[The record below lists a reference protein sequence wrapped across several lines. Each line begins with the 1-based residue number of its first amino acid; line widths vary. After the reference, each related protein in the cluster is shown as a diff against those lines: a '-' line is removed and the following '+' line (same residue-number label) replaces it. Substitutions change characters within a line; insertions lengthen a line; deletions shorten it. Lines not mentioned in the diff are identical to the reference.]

1 MPSFFAPS
9 RVNDEAARYTLTID
23 SQGCSGSAKQ
33 HGGGKNPGCAFTS
46 GGASRE
52 ITACIRRDG
61 RDLRPGSRPTRG
73 GTPLK

>member
-52 ITACIRRDG
+52 IQLASGEMAVICGPVLDRRVEV
-61 RDLRPGSRPTRG
+61 
-73 GTPLK
+73 PL